1 MIIYKEEFG
10 IILRWIVTYEQITFF
25 LYFYFSKRGIVK
37 IDNWLFF
44 SYHKY
49 NININI
55 LINYNVNLFNSNSVE
70 ILFYASEREYIVDK
84 RW

>member
-25 LYFYFSKRGIVK
+25 LYFYFSNIVK